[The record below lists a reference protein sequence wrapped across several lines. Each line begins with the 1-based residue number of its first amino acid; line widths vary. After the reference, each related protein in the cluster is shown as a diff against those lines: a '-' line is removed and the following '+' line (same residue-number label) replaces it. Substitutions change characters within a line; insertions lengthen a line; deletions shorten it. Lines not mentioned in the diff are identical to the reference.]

1 MSYIDRL
8 LVGQVVQDFGPVQ
21 EKNWL
26 IGKRTYSVMLVRK
39 SGRLR
44 FVLKSS
50 IVTLIGLSVTYFT
63 LELEEAYQ
71 LRDRINQ
78 IEALVS
84 SQAMNTPA
92 IVE

>member
-1 MSYIDRL
+1 MSFFDRL
-8 LVGQVVQDFGPVQ
+8 MVGQVVQDFGPVQ

-26 IGKRTYSVMLVRK
+26 IGKKTNSVMLVRN
-39 SGRLR
+39 SGKLR

-50 IVTLIGLSVTYFT
+50 FVTWVGFSITYYT

-78 IEALVS
+78 IEALVK
-84 SQAMNTPA
+84 SQGMNGPA